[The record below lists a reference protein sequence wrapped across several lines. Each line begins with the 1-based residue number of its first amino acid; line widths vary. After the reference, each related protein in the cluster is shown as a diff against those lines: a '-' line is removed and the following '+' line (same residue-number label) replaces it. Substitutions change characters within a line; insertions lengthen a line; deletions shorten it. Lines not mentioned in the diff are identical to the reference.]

1 MVKEERRVPARGR
14 DDKVR
19 RAEGGEGYALTPA
32 RSRKRERGRRK
43 EPRWAIPFLRALART
58 GEARAAAEDA
68 GIDHSTAYARR
79 RAHPEFAGLWRGAL
93 VLHQKLKEIEEEK
106 AIAALRLSSG
116 QATRNRPSPGSPAAS
131 PTSPAGGRGDEFVVS
146 CGQVKRAG
154 HGRWSKA
161 KEKIFFDELAAT
173 ANIRRSAAAAGV
185 SYNAVHAR
193 RLKHP
198 LFAAKWD
205 AVARSAKASIDMYL
219 IEEAKKTFDPEELEL
234 GEAAPRVTIDQAI
247 KISQAGAAKGKP
259 ADAHPDP
266 FAEDGAAIDAGG
278 MDAVRNSI
286 LGKLARIRAADRKEQ
301 LKLGWTL
308 DESFDVMVPPG
319 YVKGP
324 DYRPHPPELPKDYY
338 SSYRMGGSP
347 SPSSE

>member
-1 MVKEERRVPARGR
+1 MKEERRVSARGR
-14 DDKVR
+14 DDEVR
-19 RAEGGEGYALTPA
+19 RAEGGEGGARTPA
-32 RSRKRERGRRK
+32 RSRNRERGTRK
-43 EPRWAIPFLRALART
+43 EPRWVVPFLRALARA

-79 RAHPEFAGLWRGAL
+79 RTHPGFAGLWLGAL
-93 VLHQKLKEIEEEK
+93 AAHDEAKKREEEEG
-106 AIAALRLSSG
+106 IAAVEK
-116 QATRNRPSPGSPAAS
+116 APSPGSPAAS
-131 PTSPAGGRGDEFVVS
+131 PTSPPERGRGDELVVS

-247 KISQAGAAKGKP
+247 KISQAGAARGKP

>member
-106 AIAALRLSSG
+106 AIAAVETKGLDQKAPPPASLVPLP
-116 QATRNRPSPGSPAAS
+116 TGSAGREELI
-131 PTSPAGGRGDEFVVS
+131 AGG
-146 CGQVKRAG
+146 GQLKRAG
-154 HGRWSKA
+154 PGRWSKA

-219 IEEAKKTFDPEELEL
+219 IEEAKKTFDPDEIEL
-234 GEAAPRVTIDQAI
+234 GEAAPKVTIDQAI
-247 KISQAGAAKGKP
+247 KISQAGAAKGRQ

-266 FAEDGAAIDAGG
+266 FAEEASASCDNGLDE
-278 MDAVRNSI
+278 VRERI
-286 LGKLARIRAADRKEQ
+286 IGKLSRIRAADRKEQ

-319 YVKGP
+319 YVQGP
-324 DYRPHPPELPKDYY
+324 DYQPHPPELPKDYY
-338 SSYRMGGSP
+338 SNYRMGGSP
-347 SPSSE
+347 DPSSE

>member
-1 MVKEERRVPARGR
+1 MTK
-14 DDKVR
+14 
-19 RAEGGEGYALTPA
+19 ALTPA

-43 EPRWAIPFLRALART
+43 EPRWVIPFLRALVRT
-58 GEARAAAEDA
+58 GEVRAAAEDA
-68 GIDHSTAYARR
+68 GIDHTTAYARR
-79 RAHPEFAGLWRGAL
+79 RTHPKFAGLWRGAL
-93 VLHQKLKEIEEEK
+93 AAHAEIRKAEEQEE
-106 AIAALRLSSG
+106 IAAVG
-116 QATRNRPSPGSPAAS
+116 NAPSPPHGCAAGPS
-131 PTSPAGGRGDEFVVS
+131 LSREGRGADGEELVAS

-154 HGRWSKA
+154 NGRWSKA

-193 RLKHP
+193 RLKQP

-219 IEEAKKTFDPEELEL
+219 IEEAKKTFDPDEIEL
-234 GEAAPRVTIDQAI
+234 GEAAPKVTIDQAI
-247 KISQAGAAKGKP
+247 KISQAGAAKGRQ

-266 FAEDGAAIDAGG
+266 FAEEASASCDNGLDE
-278 MDAVRNSI
+278 VRERI
-286 LGKLARIRAADRKEQ
+286 IGKLSRIRAADRKEQ

-319 YVKGP
+319 YVQGP
-324 DYRPHPPELPKDYY
+324 DYQPHPPELPKDYY
-338 SSYRMGGSP
+338 SNYRMGGSP
-347 SPSSE
+347 DPSSE